1 LQSFFI
7 KGFDVLMVAGALLGR
22 RRFLVDN
29 LVHFFVQHLHWQV
42 YLIKTRA
49 LFKFLW
55 QVFESLMIL
64 FGRLLDF
71 GQ

>member
-1 LQSFFI
+1 MGS
-7 KGFDVLMVAGALLGR
+7 LLGR
-22 RRFLVDN
+22 RRFFVDN

-42 YLIKTRA
+42 NLIKTVA
-49 LFKFLW
+49 LFKLLW